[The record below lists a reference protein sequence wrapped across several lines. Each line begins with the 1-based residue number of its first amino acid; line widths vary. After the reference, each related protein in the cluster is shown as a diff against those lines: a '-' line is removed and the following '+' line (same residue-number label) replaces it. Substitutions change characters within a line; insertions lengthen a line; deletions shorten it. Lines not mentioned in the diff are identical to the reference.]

1 MTFESNLDK
10 YAELTVRVA
19 VNIQSGQTLWINAPI
34 HHPEFVRLIARKAYQ
49 AGAKHV
55 HIEWQDEICTQIKY
69 TYAPDEAFHE
79 YPSWRAQALDELAD
93 TNGAYLFIDAD
104 DPELLKDIDP
114 ARISANSKA
123 AGAKLEKWRESMS
136 SYRMTW
142 SIIAAPSSA
151 WAKKVFPYLE
161 EEAAINALWDAIF
174 RATRVDQENPIQTW
188 IDHNA
193 TLRSKREQLNEKQF
207 RKIHY
212 RAPGTELTV
221 ELPNNH
227 IWRGGSATNG
237 TGGFDFN
244 PNIPT
249 EEVFISPHRMG
260 TQGKVRSTKPLS
272 YRGNLINN
280 FTITFESGR
289 VVDYTAEQGFE
300 SLKAMIEMDEG
311 AHYLGEIALVPHVS
325 PISNSNLIFFNTLYD
340 ENASNHLA
348 LGRAFPTCIDGGT
361 SMSKEEQESAGL
373 NNSLIHVDF
382 MIGSAEMDIDGEH
395 ADGTIEPIFRK
406 GNWAF

>member
-1 MTFESNLDK
+1 
-10 YAELTVRVA
+10 
-19 VNIQSGQTLWINAPI
+19 
-34 HHPEFVRLIARKAYQ
+34 YQ

-79 YPSWRAQALDELAD
+79 YPSWRAQALGELAD

-114 ARISANSKA
+114 SRISANSKA
-123 AGAKLEKWRESMS
+123 AGAKLMKWRESMS
-136 SYRMTW
+136 SYKMTW

-151 WAKKVFPYLE
+151 WAKKVFPHLE
-161 EEAAINALWDAIF
+161 EGAAISSLWDAIF
-174 RATRVDQENPIQTW
+174 HATRVDQENPIQTW

-207 RKIHY
+207 HKIHY
-212 RAPGTELTV
+212 RAPGTDLTV
-221 ELPNNH
+221 ELPANH

-260 TQGKVRSTKPLS
+260 TQGTVRSTKPLS
-272 YRGNLINN
+272 YQGNLINH
-280 FTITFESGR
+280 FTITFDNGR

-300 SLKAMIEMDEG
+300 SLKA
-311 AHYLGEIALVPHVS
+311 
-325 PISNSNLIFFNTLYD
+325 
-340 ENASNHLA
+340 
-348 LGRAFPTCIDGGT
+348 
-361 SMSKEEQESAGL
+361 
-373 NNSLIHVDF
+373 
-382 MIGSAEMDIDGEH
+382 
-395 ADGTIEPIFRK
+395 
-406 GNWAF
+406 